1 MDSRDNVMI
10 QHILLEAR
18 EAAAAGPDKQSGRKE
33 VEATP
38 LARSGRI
45 RRPAASPVAGARP
58 IMPEPTCT
66 RCAHARPRGPR
77 ARGPPHAAAA
87 REDSSLRIA
96 PGSSSACNTTAARS
110 RGAAPPPAASTRRAA
125 RPIMNR
131 IMVPRASRTIRR
143 SALLQLQTQR
153 GPGSPKLPVEAAW
166 RACAALCAHR
176 VCDGARAPRT
186 RALDHTRCA
195 QVRLPSST
203 HRTPPRA

>member
-131 IMVPRASRTIRR
+131 IMVPRASGTIRR
-143 SALLQLQTQR
+143 DRRCYSCRHSAVPEARSFLSRLR
-153 GPGSPKLPVEAAW
+153 GVRALRCV
-166 RACAALCAHR
+166 RTACATARVHR
-176 VCDGARAPRT
+176 A